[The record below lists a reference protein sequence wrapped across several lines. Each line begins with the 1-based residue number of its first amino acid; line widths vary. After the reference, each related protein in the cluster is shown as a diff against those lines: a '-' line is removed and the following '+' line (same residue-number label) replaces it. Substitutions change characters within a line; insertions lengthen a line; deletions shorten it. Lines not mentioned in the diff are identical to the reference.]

1 MSVSS
6 HLTPEPERRLR
17 LILEDMRHA
26 AAAQETRVG
35 ALTAFAAGE
44 LFLLKALAPSGWGLG
59 ARILL
64 AAALPLGVYAF
75 APMRGSP
82 DEFPFRKP
90 KEHPRDT
97 DALVG
102 AEALAKHSHS
112 ELIRRLDFYLGG
124 GVTAT
129 PYYEDLVG
137 QIVAA
142 ARVASRKRMLLKAL
156 SALVGV
162 AQLALLAPL
171 LR

>member
-17 LILEDMRHA
+17 LILDDVRRTAGGLEVRA
-26 AAAQETRVG
+26 G

-44 LFLLKALAPSGWGLG
+44 LFLLKALAPTGWGLP
-59 ARILL
+59 ARVLL

-75 APMRGSP
+75 APMRGAP
-82 DEFPFRKP
+82 EEFPFRKP
-90 KEHPRDT
+90 KEKPRDT
-97 DALVG
+97 DALVD
-102 AEALAKHSHS
+102 AEALAKHSHG

-142 ARVASRKRMLLKAL
+142 ARVASRKRLLLKVL
-156 SALVGV
+156 SALVGA
-162 AQLALLAPL
+162 AQLALVVPL